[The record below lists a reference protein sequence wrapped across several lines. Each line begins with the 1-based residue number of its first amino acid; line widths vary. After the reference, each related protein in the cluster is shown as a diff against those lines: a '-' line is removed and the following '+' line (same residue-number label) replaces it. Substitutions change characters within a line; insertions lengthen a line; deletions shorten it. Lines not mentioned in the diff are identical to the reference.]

1 MGANKRCCDAEIAI
15 GACDANG
22 SRRRV
27 LSSLRRRQLQW
38 TSQSNMVHSIKP
50 WHVADSTHP
59 WRMLTAIGS
68 ENIWGRTWQGARLSQ
83 CVQPHEPAAQPPE
96 DRAARHH
103 LKQVHSRACVC
114 ARARWRACGAVWSCV
129 FACAVWVCGSG
140 SSVVASAVGSSG
152 ASRRIVDVIYV
163 STLTGN

>member
-1 MGANKRCCDAEIAI
+1 MGTNKRCCDAEIAI

-68 ENIWGRTWQGARLSQ
+68 ENIGDVRGRARDFLNVFNHMSQ
-83 CVQPHEPAAQPPE
+83 RRNHQKIEPL
-96 DRAARHH
+96 DITSNRCT
-103 LKQVHSRACVC
+103 HSLTCVC
-114 ARARWRACGAVWSCV
+114 VRALGGVRVVPFGRCV
-129 FACAVWVCGSG
+129 FACAVC
-140 SSVVASAVGSSG
+140 VAG
-152 ASRRIVDVIYV
+152 ADLWMHRLWGAAERRGGLWTSYV